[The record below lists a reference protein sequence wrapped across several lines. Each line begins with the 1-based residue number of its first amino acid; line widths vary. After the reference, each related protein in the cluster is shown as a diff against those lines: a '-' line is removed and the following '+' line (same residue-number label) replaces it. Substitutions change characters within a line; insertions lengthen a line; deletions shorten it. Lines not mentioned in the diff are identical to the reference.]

1 MRTLVALL
9 CAAAALGAQ
18 PARPAPAGARPA
30 PPEPRVERLGE
41 LVPRELPF
49 READGRAVTL
59 GELHPG
65 RPAVLALVWF
75 RCPMLCQLVQ
85 EGLVAG
91 LKALPFTPGRE
102 FEVLVLSF
110 DPAETP
116 ELAAE
121 RRAAALARYARPGS
135 EAGWHFLTGAAEPIG
150 RVLDAVG
157 FDAVRDQRTGQF
169 AHAAGLVVL
178 TPEGRISRVLF
189 GLDYAPR
196 DLRLALVEAGEGRVG
211 SLVDRVLLLCWR
223 WDPATGKYTAAV
235 LGAVRI
241 GGVATLLAL
250 VLALRRWRR
259 PRAEGC

>member
-1 MRTLVALL
+1 MRTSGALL
-9 CAAAALGAQ
+9 LAAAALGAQ
-18 PARPAPAGARPA
+18 PARPD
-30 PPEPRVERLGE
+30 PRFEQRLGE
-41 LVPRELPF
+41 LVPRDVPF

-59 GELHPG
+59 GDLHPG
-65 RPAVLALVWF
+65 RPAVLALVYF
-75 RCPMLCQLVQ
+75 RCPMLCNLVQ

-91 LKALPFTPGRE
+91 LKAVPLAPGRD
-102 FEVLVLSF
+102 FEVLVVSF

-135 EAGWHFLTGAAEPIG
+135 EAGWHFLTGEAEPVR

-157 FDAVRDQRTGQF
+157 FQAERDERTGQF

-196 DLRLALVEAGEGRVG
+196 DLRLALVEAGEGRIG

-223 WDPATGKYTAAV
+223 WDPAAGKYTAAV
-235 LGAVRI
+235 LGAVRV
-241 GGVATLLAL
+241 GGIATVVGLL
-250 VLALRRWRR
+250 VALRWMRR
-259 PRAEGC
+259 PRRARGEGGA